1 MSSSG
6 RIGRQLFPHGE
17 SDVRHVSVR
26 EGWAQLS
33 RRESLLLLPAAVF
46 AREQLLLFTEK

>member
-1 MSSSG
+1 MSSPG

-33 RRESLLLLPAAVF
+33 RLESLVLLRTTVF
-46 AREQLLLFTEK
+46 AWEQLLLFAEK